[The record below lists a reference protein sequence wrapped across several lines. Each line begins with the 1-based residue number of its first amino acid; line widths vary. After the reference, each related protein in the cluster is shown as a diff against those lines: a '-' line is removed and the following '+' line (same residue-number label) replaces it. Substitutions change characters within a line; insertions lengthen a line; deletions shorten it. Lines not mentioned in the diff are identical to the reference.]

1 LTLRSDASGQK
12 QEQTVSSFR
21 NLLCLSLLLAS
32 GHALAQAER
41 PNILLLVADDL
52 GYTDL
57 GAFGGEI
64 PTPTLDELAY
74 AGVRLTNFH
83 TGQACQQTRAMLMTG
98 RGASSVMQA
107 NPPRSDGERANEM
120 RKDVATLPELLSDAG
135 YRTYMA
141 GKWDLGLTSDVSPL
155 ARGFDRS
162 FSLIEASSSHFAE
175 YFWEEASYYQEDDR
189 RILLEDLPEDFY
201 STTAYTDKMLEY
213 LQEHDDAAPWFGYMA
228 YTAPHWPLQVPDAW
242 LNRHAGTY
250 DDGYDVLRT
259 QRARRAAERGV
270 IPAGASLEDFDPTAA
285 PWNSLSSDVQERYVR
300 SQEIYASMVELLDQ
314 EIGRLIA
321 HLEDTDQLDN
331 TIIFFMSDHGASAA
345 EIGILDDPSS
355 MAPHF
360 NTLIARR
367 DNSMENFGRPG
378 SFVDHGRG
386 FGEAATAPLRYYKGT
401 LGEGGIRAAAFV
413 RYPDQIAERTINSTF
428 ATVMDLLPTFLDIAG
443 TSHPGATRY
452 RGRQIQSV
460 RGRSVWPN
468 LTGESSTVHG
478 SDNGAGWSGRGPA
491 IGGPIGAIIKG
502 RYKLTNQPS
511 PVERSASAP
520 AWQLYDLEADPG
532 ETRDLAPTNP
542 RLVDSLAQEW
552 RENWR

>member
-1 LTLRSDASGQK
+1 MTLLRS
-12 QEQTVSSFR
+12 VLF
-21 NLLCLSLLLAS
+21 LSLVLGS
-32 GHALAQAER
+32 GHALAQTER
-41 PNILLLVADDL
+41 LNILLIVADDL

-57 GAFGGEI
+57 GAFGSEI
-64 PTPTLDELAY
+64 PTPTLDALAY

-107 NPPRSDGERANEM
+107 NPPRADGERANGL
-120 RKDVATLPELLSDAG
+120 RKDVATLPELLGDAG

-175 YFWEEASYYQEDDR
+175 FFWQDASYYQEDNR
-189 RILLEDLPEDFY
+189 RILLDQLPEDFY
-201 STTAYTDKMLEY
+201 STSAYTDKMLEY
-213 LQEHDDAAPWFGYMA
+213 LREHNGPAPWFGYMA

-242 LNRHAGTY
+242 LDRHAGAY
-250 DDGYDVLRT
+250 DDGYDVLRRA
-259 QRARRAAERGV
+259 RARRAADLGV
-270 IPAGASLEDFDPTAA
+270 IPKGASLEYFEPTAT
-285 PWNSLSSDVQERYVR
+285 PWNSLSADVQERYAR
-300 SQEIYASMVELLDQ
+300 AQEIYAAMVELLDQ

-321 HLEDTDQLDN
+321 YLENTDQLEN

-345 EIGILDDPSS
+345 EIGILDEPSS

-360 NTLIARR
+360 DTLIARR
-367 DNSMENFGRPG
+367 DNSLENFGRPG

-413 RYPDQIAERTINSTF
+413 RYPDQIAERTINNTF
-428 ATVMDLLPTFLDIAG
+428 ATVMDLLPTFLEIAG
-443 TSHPGATRY
+443 TSHPGATSY
-452 RGRQIQSV
+452 KGRQIQSV
-460 RGRSVWPN
+460 LGRSIWPN
-468 LTGESSTVHG
+468 LTGNSSTVHG
-478 SDNGAGWSGRGPA
+478 DDNAAGWSGRGAA
-491 IGGPIGAIIKG
+491 IGGPTGAIIKG
-502 RYKLTNQPS
+502 RFKLTNQPS
-511 PVERSASAP
+511 PVARPGDAP
-520 AWQLYDLEADPG
+520 PWQLFDLEADPG
-532 ETRDLAPTNP
+532 ETRDLAPMNP
-542 RLVDSLAQEW
+542 GLVESLQQEW

>member
-1 LTLRSDASGQK
+1 MPRNTMNALRSLFS
-12 QEQTVSSFR
+12 
-21 NLLCLSLLLAS
+21 LSLILAS
-32 GHALAQAER
+32 GCALAQAER
-41 PNILLLVADDL
+41 PNILLIVADDL

-64 PTPTLDELAY
+64 PTPTLDQLAY

-98 RGASSVMQA
+98 RGAASVLQA
-107 NPPRSDGERANEM
+107 NPPRADGERANEL

-141 GKWDLGLTSDVSPL
+141 GKWDLGLTADVSPV

-175 YFWEEASYYQEDDR
+175 HFWEKASYYQEDDR
-189 RILLEDLPEDFY
+189 RLLLDQLPDDFY

-213 LQEHDDAAPWFGYMA
+213 LREHNGAAPWFGYMA

-242 LNRHAGTY
+242 LDRHAGAY
-250 DDGYDVLRT
+250 DDGYDVLRA

-270 IPAGASLEDFDPTAA
+270 LPEGASLDQFEPTAA
-285 PWNSLSSDVQERYVR
+285 PWNSLSGELQERYAR
-300 SQEIYASMVELLDQ
+300 AQEIYAAMVELLDR

-321 HLEDTDQLDN
+321 YLEESDQLDN

-345 EIGILDDPSS
+345 QIGILDAPSGI
-355 MAPHF
+355 APHF
-360 NTLIARR
+360 DTLIAQR
-367 DNSMENFGRPG
+367 DNSLENLGRPG

-413 RYPDQIAERTINSTF
+413 RFPGQIERRTINNTF
-428 ATVMDLLPTFLDIAG
+428 ATVMDLLPTFLDIAD
-443 TSHPGATRY
+443 SFHPGATSY
-452 RGRQIQSV
+452 RGRLI
-460 RGRSVWPN
+460 RPILGRSIWPN
-468 LTGESSTVHG
+468 LTGESLTVHG
-478 SDNGAGWSGRGPA
+478 DDNAAGWAGGGAAFDGSTGPT
-491 IGGPIGAIIKG
+491 GAIIKG
-502 RYKLTNQPS
+502 RFKLTNQPS
-511 PVERSASAP
+511 PLGSNSGAQP
-520 AWQLYDLEADPG
+520 WQLFDLEADPG
-532 ETRDLAPTNP
+532 ETRDLAPMHP
-542 RLVDSLAQEW
+542 EIVDALLQEW
-552 RENWR
+552 QENWR

>member
-1 LTLRSDASGQK
+1 M
-12 QEQTVSSFR
+12 
-21 NLLCLSLLLAS
+21 LCLSLLVAS
-32 GHALAQAER
+32 GHALAQADR

-107 NPPRSDGERANEM
+107 NPARADGERANEL
-120 RKDVATLPELLSDAG
+120 RKNLATLPELLGDAG

-175 YFWEEASYYQEDDR
+175 YFWEEASYYQEDNR

-213 LQEHDDAAPWFGYMA
+213 LREHNGSEPWFGYMA

-242 LNRHAGTY
+242 LDRHAGAY

-259 QRARRAAERGV
+259 QRIARAAERGV
-270 IPAGASLEDFDPTAA
+270 IPQGANIERFSPTAA
-285 PWNSLSSDVQERYVR
+285 PWDSLSLVAQERYVR
-300 SQEIYASMVELLDQ
+300 AQEIYASMVELLDQ

-321 HLEDTDQLDN
+321 YLDDTDQLEN

-345 EIGILDDPSS
+345 EIGIVDGPSS

-360 NTLIARR
+360 NKLITQR
-367 DNSMENFGRPG
+367 DNSLENFGRPG
-378 SFVDHGRG
+378 SFIDHGRG

-401 LGEGGIRAAAFV
+401 LAEGGIRAAAFV
-413 RYPDQIAERTINSTF
+413 RYPEQIAEGTINGTF

-452 RGRQIQSV
+452 KGRQIQAV
-460 RGRSVWPN
+460 LGRSAWPN
-468 LTGESSTVHG
+468 LTGESATVHG
-478 SDNGAGWSGRGPA
+478 DENAAGWAGRGPTF
-491 IGGPIGAIIKG
+491 GGPSGAIIKG
-502 RYKLTNQPS
+502 RFKLTNQPAPGERGAE
-511 PVERSASAP
+511 PV
-520 AWQLYDLEADPG
+520 AWQLFDLQVDPG
-532 ETRDLAPTNP
+532 ETQDLAPSNP
-542 RLVDSLAQEW
+542 ALIDALMQEW
-552 RENWR
+552 QEDWR